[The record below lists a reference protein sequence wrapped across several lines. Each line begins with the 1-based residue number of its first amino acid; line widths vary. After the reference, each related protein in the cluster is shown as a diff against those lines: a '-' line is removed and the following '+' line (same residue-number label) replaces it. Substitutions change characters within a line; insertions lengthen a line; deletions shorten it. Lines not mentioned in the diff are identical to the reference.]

1 MRWHHRIIGVLAV
14 GAAVAVA
21 ALLFAAFGPAD
32 ALLMGTMAAL
42 LAGLYLLRRYARTV
56 LLYPRTGVRRR
67 PTRRSASNATVTR
80 RFAGTGSMSGADRL
94 PRTGKEAGR
103 RLPAG
108 GDAAGGPAGRR
119 WNFPVAESPR
129 SR

>member
-56 LLYPRTGVRRR
+56 LLYRPHRRAPSTDAPVREQRHGDPSVRRHR
-67 PTRRSASNATVTR
+67 VDVRRGSIAEDRQGSRATV
-80 RFAGTGSMSGADRL
+80 
-94 PRTGKEAGR
+94 AGR
-103 RLPAG
+103 R
-108 GDAAGGPAGRR
+108 
-119 WNFPVAESPR
+119 
-129 SR
+129 